1 MYNRYIPQDTSYV
14 RVEEPA
20 KASPP
25 PPPDSGG
32 RPSGGNSAPR
42 FRGVEDLFSKRGL
55 GGLLGGRD
63 GGLHGLLRALKLDNI
78 DTGDVLLLL
87 IILLLLSEGDDLDLV
102 VALGVVLLMSLG
114 EEKKEKDGT

>member
-20 KASPP
+20 GTPPP

-32 RPSGGNSAPR
+32 RPAGGNSAPR
-42 FRGVEDLFSKRGL
+42 FRGVEDLLSRSGL

-63 GGLHGLLRALKLDNI
+63 GGLNGLLRALKLDNI